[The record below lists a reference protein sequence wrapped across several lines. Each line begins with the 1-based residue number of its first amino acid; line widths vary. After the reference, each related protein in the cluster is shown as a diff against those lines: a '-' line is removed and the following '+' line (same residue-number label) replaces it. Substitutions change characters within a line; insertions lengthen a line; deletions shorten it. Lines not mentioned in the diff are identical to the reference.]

1 MSMDN
6 KKSIEHPAS
15 ELTLV
20 MTDYDRMCK
29 ESNNVPKLHN
39 MLASFFTWILLAGFI
54 VFPGTYTSLRRATSS
69 TTEAGIAGQ
78 VVRAAVQNT
87 LLIAIAA
94 VCCFA
99 GAYGMCR
106 LWWAWKK
113 NYKWLLI
120 HIFM

>member
-6 KKSIEHPAS
+6 KKSIEPPAS
-15 ELTLV
+15 EPTQV

-29 ESNNVPKLHN
+29 ESNNAPKLHN

-54 VFPGTYTSLRRATSS
+54 VFPGTFTSLQRATS
-69 TTEAGIAGQ
+69 TTEVGIAGQ
-78 VVRAAVQNT
+78 VVRAAVQNAP
-87 LLIAIAA
+87 LIAVAA
-94 VCCFA
+94 VCCFV

-113 NYKWLLI
+113 NYEWLLN
-120 HIFM
+120 HIFL